1 MTAPRAVTV
10 AAVIHPADARTRA
23 AITAE
28 PAVIEVVEAG
38 PRWHEAV
45 QAGFDETGADW
56 LWLVAAGVVPQEGT
70 LAALLAALDL
80 AGEGPAGEL
89 PRPVL
94 LSSRIVARDGTPDP
108 SSAPWVPLIDRAVVM
123 AAAARGLAAVRF
135 ARWGSLL
142 VDRAAIEHHGLPRE
156 DFATGADDLEW
167 TGRILLNAAGYAVPD
182 SVAVRETPRANGVV
196 GELQGRARMLRGN
209 GWEGAEPLWFV
220 YETVRGMGRSPSRSP
235 RAITARLRGRSR
247 LKRA

>member
-23 AITAE
+23 ALTAE
-28 PAVIEVVEAG
+28 PAVSEVVQAG

-45 QAGFDETGADW
+45 QAGLHTDADW

-80 AGEGPAGEL
+80 PSEGPAGEL

-94 LSSRIVARDGTPDP
+94 LSSRIVARDGSPDQA
-108 SSAPWVPLIDRAVVM
+108 SEPWVPLIDRAVVM
-123 AAAARGLAAVRF
+123 AAAAHGLAAVRF
-135 ARWGSLL
+135 VRWGSLL
-142 VDRAAIEHHGLPRE
+142 VDRAVIERHGLPRK
-156 DFATGADDLEW
+156 DFDKGADDLEW
-167 TGRILLNAAGYAVPD
+167 TGRILLDAAGFAVPA
-182 SVAVRETPRANGVV
+182 SVAVREAPPATRLA
-196 GELQGRARMLRGN
+196 GELRGRARMLGGS

-220 YETVRGMGRSPSRSP
+220 YETVRGIGRSPSRKP
-235 RAITARLRGRSR
+235 RAITARLPGRSR
-247 LKRA
+247 LKRT